1 MQVFSG
7 KIRPSG
13 DIGTEVVRSDLTAAE
28 VMVLRELHGEDAVVD
43 LKVKRNDRRKHA
55 EEYERL
61 VRRYSRSP
69 DGRKAMAALFGS
81 PQNPNLP
88 ATLAGFDEGTTDKVT
103 QKARGGE

>member
-28 VMVLRELHGEDAVVD
+28 VMILRELHGQDAVVD
-43 LKVKRNDRRKHA
+43 LEVKRNDNREHNA
-55 EEYERL
+55 EYERL
-61 VRRYSRSP
+61 VRKYSRSP
-69 DGRKAMAALFGS
+69 DGRKALGSLFGS

-88 ATLAGFDEGTTDKVT
+88 STLKGFKENATGKVT
-103 QKARGGE
+103 QKSQAGE